1 MSAAREPM
9 DRGPMDRGPVGW
21 TRSAVVRRFQF
32 VAFIMVA
39 ITVGVSAGAAWAYWL
54 ASTTAGSN
62 GASSATSV
70 NAGATPTVSL
80 SGTSVTV
87 SWSASTLATGQA
99 VSGYQ
104 IKRYDSSTLV
114 AQTILSNCAGTVAT
128 TSCVENSV
136 PTGSWKYSVTPVFAT
151 NWTGAESAKS
161 ATVSVDA
168 TPPTNAITLSNV
180 SGASWLSGTTIYYAG
195 ANAGSLTL
203 TNAVADSET
212 GPASS
217 QTAALTGTTTGF
229 SHTPSTVSTPSGGP
243 YVSAPFSWTAGTT
256 SGPGEVV
263 TGRDLAGNTAT
274 TSLTF
279 ANDST
284 APSAGS
290 ISYLDGYQAGLSVA
304 VTFSAGTDSGSGLAT
319 RQLQRSYAQL
329 TNGTC
334 GTFNSFTNI
343 GVDNPS
349 SPYTDTAL
357 SNSTCYKY
365 RFVVTDH
372 VGNQTIATSTN
383 VSKVDYAGAVNNT
396 TGLLSQWRLG
406 ETSTSSISLD
416 SFTGTTGTALGSH
429 TGELGAT
436 WSVTT
441 TGTASAQID
450 TNTVSRTGTLGSFYA
465 YTSTTPSTANY
476 AVEADLIVRSNLAGD
491 DTGVIGRVDTST
503 NSFYLARWQQA
514 NLTWNIVKYV
524 NGVYTNLKT
533 SAVQSALTVGE
544 SYRLKLD
551 MNGTTLTLYVNGAQ
565 LATVADSSLGS
576 AGHAGIMDG
585 VDLSSAQKTSS
596 TGLHIDNFQVIPSTY
611 PRAVDSKGSNT
622 GDYKN
627 GVTLGAAGALS
638 GDTNTAA
645 QFDGINDYVQMTSTT
660 GLPTGASV
668 RSTELWFKTTSSAQ
682 QVLFSYGSYGTS
694 LEYGLWLNAGGAGM
708 TAWGW
713 GTGNDKS
720 FTLSSAVNDGR
731 WHQVV
736 ETYDGTTIVIYID
749 GTALAGQAA
758 TRNTTLDMHGF
769 SIGAVLEYND
779 GNYGNF
785 FSGSIDEV
793 SFYTTVLNQATVTN
807 HYQLGT
813 APGADV
819 TGPTGGSVDATGLG
833 GTGSRYSTSTTLSI
847 ALAKGSDP
855 SGLAASGNV
864 LQRATATLTSSG
876 TVNGVCGTYGS
887 YSPIATDP
895 ATPYSDTV
903 TDQAC
908 YSYRYVVMDALGNA
922 STYTSGD
929 IKVDTTA
936 PTTPTL
942 AYSAFTNTYWNG
954 STLYYRSGATS
965 GSFTVTATSTDG
977 ASGVSSYT
985 FPSLGT
991 NWTGT
996 PGALGVETY
1005 SWSGAP
1011 AAPGTVNVTATNFA
1025 GGTSAGAA
1033 FSPTADSTA
1042 PSGGSVSYVNGSTG
1056 GTTVSVTFAAGTD
1069 SGSGLGTALL
1079 QRASAP
1085 LSGITCGSYGAF
1097 ATVTGGTN
1105 PTSPLVDTVTAG
1117 NCYKYQ
1123 YVVSDNVGNSTTYSS
1138 ASVAHYPYGAF
1149 YAFDA
1154 GSGTSA
1160 VDTFGNSNTGTLQTG
1175 AGWTTGIVGTN
1186 ALSLNGTTGYVDVAN
1201 PVIDTT
1207 QSYTVATW
1215 VKLNNLT
1222 GFQTFA
1228 SIDGTS
1234 ASAFYLQMQS
1244 GKFAMTVRSNDSTS
1258 GVETKVLQTATPST
1272 GVWYHVVGVYDSSA
1286 QTIALYVNGQLQGT
1300 TSFTSAWKGTGHTAI
1315 GRGKWS
1321 GGNVDFVNGALDE
1334 THFYDR
1340 VLSASE
1346 IAGLATGTNAYYAF
1360 DAGSGTSAVDSS
1372 GKSNTGTLQAGAGWT
1387 TGKVGSNALNL
1398 NGTST
1403 SWVDV
1408 ASPVINTSQSYT
1420 VAGWMKLNNVS
1431 GYQSMVGMDGTLASA
1446 FVIQTDGATG
1456 MFRFSIET
1464 SDSSAPG
1471 FTTVEGVTPVVGTWY
1486 HLVGVYDKTA
1496 GNITFYVNGVSQ
1508 GTATAPTTWAATGH
1522 TAIGRAQYNGGQT
1535 DFVNGAIDDVR
1546 FYSRALSAAEVSALP

>member
-1 MSAAREPM
+1 MTAAQERLERIGGRRP
-9 DRGPMDRGPVGW
+9 RSRW
-21 TRSAVVRRFQF
+21 TRSIQLI
-32 VAFIMVA
+32 AFIMAA

-54 ASTTAGSN
+54 ATTTPGSN
-62 GASSATSV
+62 GAAAATSV
-70 NAGATPTVSL
+70 NSGATPTASAV
-80 SGTSVTV
+80 GPTVTV
-87 SWSASTLATGQA
+87 SWAASTLATGQA
-99 VSGYQ
+99 VSGYLV
-104 IKRYDSSTLV
+104 KRYDATTLV
-114 AQTILSNCAGTVAT
+114 VQTILAGCSGTIAA
-128 TSCVENSV
+128 TSCVESSV
-136 PTGSWKYSVTPVFAT
+136 PSGSWKYTVTPVFAT
-151 NWTGAESAKS
+151 NWAGAESAKS
-161 ATVSVDA
+161 ATVTVDA
-168 TPPTNAITLSNV
+168 TPPTNAISLSNV
-180 SGASWLSGTTIYYAG
+180 SGGAWLSGTTIYYAG
-195 ANAGSLTL
+195 TNAGSLTL
-203 TNAVADSET
+203 TNTVADAGS

-217 QTAALTGTTTGF
+217 QTTALTGTTTGF
-229 SHTPSTVSTPSGGP
+229 THAPSTVSTPAGGP
-243 YVSAPFSWTAGTT
+243 YVSAPFAWTAGTS
-256 SGPGEVV
+256 SGPGEAV
-263 TGRDLAGNTAT
+263 TGRDVAGNTAT
-274 TSLTF
+274 TNLTF

-290 ISYLDGYQAGLSVA
+290 ISYLDGYQPGLSVA
-304 VTFSAGTDSGSGLAT
+304 VTFAAGTDGGSGIAT
-319 RQLQRSYAQL
+319 RQLQRSFAQL

-372 VGNQTIATSTN
+372 VGNQTIATSSN
-383 VSKVDYAGAVNNT
+383 VSKVDYAGAVNTT

-406 ETSTSSISLD
+406 EASASLISSD
-416 SFTGTTGTALGSH
+416 SFTGTTGTALSSH

-436 WSVTT
+436 WVQ
-441 TGTASAQID
+441 ASGLAPAQID
-450 TNTVSRTGTLGSFYA
+450 GNRIHRSGLAGDTVDYVTA
-465 YTSTTPSTANY
+465 APPSANY
-476 AVEADLIVRSNLAGD
+476 SVEADLYVRSILAGD
-491 DTGVIGRVDTST
+491 DTGVIGRRNGS
-503 NSFYLARWQQA
+503 NNFYLARWDQTTGRWQLGKYNGLA
-514 NLTWNIVKYV
+514 VTVLASSGATSLTALETYRVKLEMT
-524 NGVYTNLKT
+524 G
-533 SAVQSALTVGE
+533 S
-544 SYRLKLD
+544 
-551 MNGTTLTLYVNGAQ
+551 TLNLYVNGI
-565 LATVADSSLGS
+565 LTVTTTDSSLS
-576 AGHAGIMDG
+576 AAGNAGIMDG
-585 VDLSSAQKTSS
+585 DGALSASKSS
-596 TGLHIDNFQVIPSTY
+596 TTGLHIDNFQVTPSTY
-611 PRAVDSKGSNT
+611 PRAADSKGSNT

-627 GVTLGAAGALS
+627 GVTLGVAGALA

-645 QFDGINDYVQMTSTT
+645 QFDGVNDYVQMVATT
-660 GLPTGASV
+660 GLPTGAAV

-682 QVLFSYGSYGTS
+682 QVLFAYGASGNTQ
-694 LEYGLWLNAGGAGM
+694 EYGLWLGAGATTM
-708 TAWGW
+708 TAWGY
-713 GTGNDKS
+713 GGGNDIV
-720 FTLSSAVNDGR
+720 FTMPAALNDGQ
-731 WHQVV
+731 WHQVI
-736 ETYDGTTIVIYID
+736 ETYNGTTLTLYID
-749 GTALAGQAA
+749 GTALTPQAA
-758 TRNTTLDMHGF
+758 TRSTVLDMYGF
-769 SIGAVLEYND
+769 SIGAILRSSD
-779 GNYGNF
+779 GNYGEF
-785 FSGSIDEV
+785 FTGSIDEV
-793 SFYTTVLNQATVTN
+793 SFYTTTLNQTTVTN
-807 HYQLGT
+807 HYQLGR

-819 TGPTGGSVDATGLG
+819 TGPTGGSVDATGLV
-833 GTGSRYSTSTTLSI
+833 GTGSRYSISTTLSI

-855 SGLAASGNV
+855 SGLATSGNV

-895 ATPYSDTV
+895 STPYSDTV
-903 TDQAC
+903 ADQAC
-908 YSYRYVVMDALGNA
+908 YSYRYIVMDALGNA
-922 STYTSGD
+922 TTYSSGD

-936 PTTPTL
+936 PTAPTL

-954 STLYYRSGATS
+954 PTLYYRSGAGS
-965 GSFTVTATSTDG
+965 GSFTVTASSADG
-977 ASGVSSYT
+977 ASGVSSYS

-1011 AAPGTVNVTATNFA
+1011 AVPGTVSVTATNFA
-1025 GGTSAGAA
+1025 GRTSAAA
-1033 FSPTADSTA
+1033 SFTPTADSTA

-1085 LSGITCGSYGAF
+1085 LTGITCGTFGAF

-1105 PTSPLVDTVTAG
+1105 PTSPLTDTVTAG

-1123 YVVSDNVGNSTTYSS
+1123 YVVSDNVGNTTTYSS

-1154 GSGTSA
+1154 GSGTTA

-1186 ALSLNGTTGYVDVAN
+1186 ALNLNGTTGYVDVAN
-1201 PVIDTT
+1201 PVIDTS

-1234 ASAFYLQMQS
+1234 ASAFYLQMQG
-1244 GKFAMTVRSNDSTS
+1244 GKFAMTVRSTDSTT
-1258 GVETKVLQTATPST
+1258 GTETKVTQIVAPST

-1300 TSFTSAWKGTGHTAI
+1300 ASFTTAWKGTGHTAI

-1321 GGNVDFVNGALDE
+1321 GGNVDFTNGALDE

-1346 IAGLATGTNAYYAF
+1346 IAGLATGTNAYYTF
-1360 DAGSGTSAVDSS
+1360 DAGSGTTAADSS
-1372 GKSNTGTLQAGAGWT
+1372 GKGNTGTLQAGAGWT
-1387 TGKVGSNALNL
+1387 TGKVGSGALNL

-1403 SWVDV
+1403 GWVDV
-1408 ASPVINTSQSYT
+1408 PTPVINTSQSYT
-1420 VAGWMKLNNVS
+1420 VAGWIKLNNVS
-1431 GYQSMVGMDGTLASA
+1431 GYQSLVGIDGAVASP

-1456 MFRFSIET
+1456 MFRFALESA
-1464 SDSSAPG
+1464 DNSAPG
-1471 FTTVEGVTPVVGTWY
+1471 FTNIEGVTPVVGTWY

-1496 GNITFYVNGVSQ
+1496 NTMTFYVNGVSQ
-1508 GTATAPTTWAATGH
+1508 GTVTAPTTWAATGH
-1522 TAIGRAQYNGGQT
+1522 TAIGRAQYNGAQV

-1546 FYSRALSAAEVSALP
+1546 FYSRALSAAEVAALP